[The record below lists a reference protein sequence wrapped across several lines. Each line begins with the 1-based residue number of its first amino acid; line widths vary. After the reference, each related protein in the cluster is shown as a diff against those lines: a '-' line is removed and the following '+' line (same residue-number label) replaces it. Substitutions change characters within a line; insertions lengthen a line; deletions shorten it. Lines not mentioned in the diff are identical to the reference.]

1 MAKGLVSQEK
11 TRVNTKQRQAIDPGY
26 GLYTVVMKS
35 NPNGELIYHQPII
48 LPTPKL
54 RIVQP

>member
-1 MAKGLVSQEK
+1 MNKNSMYFVGLDLGDKHSYI
-11 TRVNTKQRQAIDPGY
+11 AILNQD
-26 GLYTVVMKS
+26 
-35 NPNGELIYHQPII
+35 GELIYHQPII